1 MMPSQRLAKM
11 IAEAMVAEDVL
22 GLSSDMTLRIAQ
34 RLINRG
40 VTVPGERSVL
50 RGIDPALRGIEGQ
63 YRESGLSRIS
73 VVVGDE

>member
-1 MMPSQRLAKM
+1 MMPSERLAKM

-22 GLSSDMTLRIAQ
+22 GLSSDMALRIAQ

-40 VTVPGERSVL
+40 VTVPGERPVL
-50 RGIDPALRGIEGQ
+50 RSVEGQ
-63 YRESGLSRIS
+63 YREDGLSKIS